1 MPIRLLSLGV
11 FVWLLSFGVM
21 VTMAG
26 SAAPALPDVSVTD
39 QNGASY
45 RFYSDLVKGK
55 TVAINFVFT
64 SCKTSCPAAAALFGA
79 VQHRLQQTAGREVT
93 LLSISVD
100 PTVDRPQQLQAY
112 AAKFGAG
119 SGWKFLT
126 GVPHEIKRLL
136 KDLGAD
142 VANIVDH
149 SPMILIGNDSTGEW
163 TRLYGLASVPQVAAA
178 ISSVA
183 GLPTPSSED
192 QAPASA
198 F

>member
-1 MPIRLLSLGV
+1 MPVRSLILGV
-11 FVWLLSFGVM
+11 AVWLLSFGVT
-21 VTMAG
+21 VAVAG
-26 SAAPALPDVSVTD
+26 SSAPALPDVTVTD
-39 QNGASY
+39 QDGISH

-64 SCKTSCPAAAALFGA
+64 SCKTSCPAAAALFAG
-79 VQHRLQQTAGREVT
+79 VQHRLQQTVGREVT

-126 GVPHEIKRLL
+126 GVPYEIKRLL
-136 KDLGAD
+136 KGLGAD
-142 VANIVDH
+142 VADKADH
-149 SPMILIGNDSTGEW
+149 SPVILIGNEATGEW

-183 GLPTPSSED
+183 GLPTPPSED
-192 QAPASA
+192 PIPASA

>member
-1 MPIRLLSLGV
+1 MPVRSLILGV
-11 FVWLLSFGVM
+11 AVWLLSFGVT
-21 VTMAG
+21 VAVAG
-26 SAAPALPDVSVTD
+26 SSAPALPDVTVTD
-39 QNGASY
+39 QDGVSH

-64 SCKTSCPAAAALFGA
+64 SCKTSCPAAAALFAG
-79 VQHRLQQTAGREVT
+79 VQHRLQQTGRREVT

-100 PTVDRPQQLQAY
+100 PVGDRPQQLQAY

-126 GVPHEIKRLL
+126 GVPYEFKQLL
-136 KDLGAD
+136 KALGAD
-142 VANIVDH
+142 VVDKADH
-149 SPMILIGNDSTGEW
+149 SPMILIGNDATGEW

-178 ISSVA
+178 ISSV
-183 GLPTPSSED
+183 GGPSTPLPRD

>member
-1 MPIRLLSLGV
+1 MPIRVLILGV
-11 FVWLLSFGVM
+11 VVWLLGLEF
-21 VTMAG
+21 TTAIAG
-26 SAAPALPDVSVTD
+26 SSAPVLPDVTVTD
-39 QNGASY
+39 QDGVSH

-64 SCKTSCPAAAALFGA
+64 SCKTSCPTASALFGA

-126 GVPHEIKRLL
+126 GVPYEIKRLL
-136 KDLGAD
+136 KGLGAD
-142 VANIVDH
+142 VADKADH
-149 SPMILIGNDSTGEW
+149 SPMILIGNDATGEW

-178 ISSVA
+178 ISSAA
-183 GLPTPSSED
+183 GLPTPPSEGT
-192 QAPASA
+192 APASA

>member
-1 MPIRLLSLGV
+1 MPIHSLIFSV
-11 FVWLLSFGVM
+11 AVWLLSSGVT
-21 VTMAG
+21 VAVAD
-26 SAAPALPDVSVTD
+26 SSAPALPDVTVTD
-39 QNGASY
+39 QNGVSH

-64 SCKTSCPAAAALFGA
+64 SCKTSCPATAALFGA
-79 VQHRLQQTAGREVT
+79 VQYRLQQTVGREVM

-112 AAKFGAG
+112 ATKFGAG

-126 GVPHEIKRLL
+126 GVPYEIKRLL

-142 VANIVDH
+142 VADKADH
-149 SPMILIGNDSTGEW
+149 SPMILIGNDATGEW
-163 TRLYGLASVPQVAAA
+163 TRLYGLASVPQVTAA

-183 GLPTPSSED
+183 GLSAPPLED
-192 QAPASA
+192 TAPASA